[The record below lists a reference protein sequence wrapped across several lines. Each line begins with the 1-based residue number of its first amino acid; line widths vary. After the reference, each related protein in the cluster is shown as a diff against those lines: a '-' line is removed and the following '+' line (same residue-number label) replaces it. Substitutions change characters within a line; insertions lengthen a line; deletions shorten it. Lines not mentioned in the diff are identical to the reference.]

1 MRDQFQS
8 NSPSPFDAQTRY
20 IRVQRITEGGF
31 VEFAFGI
38 GSPDLMV
45 DLILPRAAFRE
56 FCQTNKVVDL
66 TPEQARVLDFERAKW
81 RYGQPGITE

>member
-1 MRDQFQS
+1 MLDETTRTA
-8 NSPSPFDAQTRY
+8 SPFEAQTRY
-20 IRVQRITEGGF
+20 VRVQRVTETGF

-45 DLILPRAAFRE
+45 DLILPRAAFKE
-56 FCQTNKVVDL
+56 FCRTNNVVDL

>member
-1 MRDQFQS
+1 MFDDT
-8 NSPSPFDAQTRY
+8 PSDAASSCASQTCY
-20 IRVQRITEGGF
+20 IRVQRYTEGGF

-45 DLILPRAAFRE
+45 DLILPRPAFRE

-66 TPEQARVLDFERAKW
+66 TPEQERVLDFERSKW

>member
-1 MRDQFQS
+1 MFDETQS
-8 NSPSPFDAQTRY
+8 DAASSFESQTRY
-20 IRVQRITEGGF
+20 IRVQRYTENGF

-45 DLILPRAAFRE
+45 DLILPRPAFRE

-66 TPEQARVLDFERAKW
+66 TPEQERVLDFERAKW